1 MIINLTAIRPSL
13 TKLQLCTLLYTF
25 MYNIIPVAMIA
36 LLQSLKKKNSK
47 LSALTAQFSCYNRN
61 MAVEGK
67 RLFFHDYKSIVV
79 QNKKKLK

>member
-36 LLQSLKKKNSK
+36 LLQSLKKK